1 MKKMKWDTVVLN
13 ESEYDHLVAELHF
26 GDQFLLLVDREDGRE
41 NICVAFP
48 KKKGARESVLRWMRL
63 LSN

>member
-1 MKKMKWDTVVLN
+1 MKRMKWDTVVLS

-41 NICVAFP
+41 NI
-48 KKKGARESVLRWMRL
+48 L
-63 LSN
+63 